1 MSTIVIEPHYLGS
14 LEYFVLL
21 SRFDE
26 VFFEIHESFPKQT
39 FRNRAYFLTSNKIQP
54 LIIPVKYSNG
64 ERTEQVRIDYSQR
77 WVKDHW
83 GAFYS
88 AYGKAPFFEF
98 FEEEFKI
105 IWDSKYEKLVDIN
118 LNFMKMI
125 FKVLQLDI
133 KIFYTP
139 EFQKHCENDYRN
151 VISPKKPF
159 SDRKIYQPSPYTQ
172 LFGDTFVP
180 NLSIVDLIM
189 CEGPNAAQILSNSY
203 LSN

>member
-14 LEYFVLL
+14 LEYFTLL
-21 SRFDE
+21 SQYDE
-26 VFFEIHESFPKQT
+26 ILFEIHESFPKQT

-54 LIIPVKYSNG
+54 LIVPVKYSNG
-64 ERTEQVRIDYSQR
+64 DITDQVRIDYSQR

-98 FEEEFKI
+98 FGEEFKM
-105 IWDSKYEKLVDIN
+105 IWNGEYERLVDLNMHFMKLV
-118 LNFMKMI
+118 
-125 FKVLQLDI
+125 FKVLQLDS
-133 KIFYTP
+133 KISFTT
-139 EFQKHCENDYRN
+139 EFQKQYKNDYRN

-159 SDRKIYQPSPYTQ
+159 SDRKIYQPSPYSQ

-180 NLSIVDLIM
+180 NLSIIDLIM
-189 CEGPNAAQILSNSY
+189 CEGPNAAQILSNSD
-203 LSN
+203 LNN